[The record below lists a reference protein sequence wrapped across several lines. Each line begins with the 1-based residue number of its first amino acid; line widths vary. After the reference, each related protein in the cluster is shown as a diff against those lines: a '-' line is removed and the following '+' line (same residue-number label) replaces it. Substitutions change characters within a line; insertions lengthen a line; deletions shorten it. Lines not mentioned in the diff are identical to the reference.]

1 MQITQRHHL
10 PNAHVTQ
17 NDASGINTPLLLL
30 KSRAAGPVGSVSTYA
45 KILAPAL
52 LSAAIWAKLL
62 VGGVISVLLLA
73 GVLLFLFKLP
83 SLFPGNRQSN
93 SWAQQA
99 SFGERIWLNRLLIPV
114 PADVNQRI
122 TILYLVFWTGTLIA
136 MLGAVSSSLLLSG
149 TGLLV
154 AYAAQGVC
162 LGKLI
167 GLYKEMKDKA
177 PLYRFWTEKPVNDN
191 KLTRKRKA

>member
-10 PNAHVTQ
+10 PKAHVTQ
-17 NDASGINTPLLLL
+17 NDASGVNTPLLLL

-45 KILAPAL
+45 KIFAPAL
-52 LSAAIWAKLL
+52 LSAAIWAKLV
-62 VGGVISVLLLA
+62 VGGVFSMILLA
-73 GVLLFLFKLP
+73 SVLLFLFKLP
-83 SLFPGNRQSN
+83 SIFSGRNQKDN
-93 SWAQQA
+93 WAQRA
-99 SFGERIWLNRLLIPV
+99 SFGERIWLNRILIPI

-136 MLGAVSSSLLLSG
+136 ILGAVSSSLLLSA

-167 GLYKEMKDKA
+167 GLYNEMKEKT
-177 PLYRFWTEKPVNDN
+177 PLYRFWAVRPVNDN
-191 KLTRKRKA
+191 KSVRTRKA

>member
-1 MQITQRHHL
+1 MQITQRHQL

-45 KILAPAL
+45 KIVAPAL

-62 VGGVISVLLLA
+62 VGGLFSVVLLA
-73 GVLLFLFKLP
+73 GVLLLLFKLP
-83 SLFPGNRQSN
+83 SLLSGKQQAD
-93 SWAQQA
+93 SWARRA
-99 SFGERIWLNRLLIPV
+99 SYGERIWLNRLLIPI
-114 PADVNQRI
+114 PADVNQKI

-136 MLGAVSSSLLLSG
+136 MLGAVSSSLLLTA

-154 AYAAQGVC
+154 AYAAQAVC

-167 GLYKEMKDKA
+167 GLYNEMKDKA

-191 KLTRKRKA
+191 KLIRKRKP